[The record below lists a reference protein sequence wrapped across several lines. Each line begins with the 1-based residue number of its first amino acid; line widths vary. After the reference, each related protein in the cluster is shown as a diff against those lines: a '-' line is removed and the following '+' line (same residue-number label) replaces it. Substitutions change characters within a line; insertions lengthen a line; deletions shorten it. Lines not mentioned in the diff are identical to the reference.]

1 MKKGFIITS
10 SIGVALLIIAQVFK
24 LNHWPGA
31 AAMLLIGA
39 FIGVVGFVLSFTF
52 NDISDQGMIPKI
64 TELLIVLSAIVSTSA
79 FAFKLLHYPGGNILV
94 YITIL
99 LFLLALIMVIINN
112 FSGGEN
118 KLNVSKV
125 VMAFVFLIP
134 VLIFMSR
141 GLIIKLFE

>member
-1 MKKGFIITS
+1 MKKGFIISS
-10 SIGVALLIIAQVFK
+10 SIGVALLIVAQVFK

-39 FIGVVGFVLSFTF
+39 FIGVVGLVLSFTF

-64 TELLIVLSAIVSTSA
+64 TELLIVLSAIVSTLG
-79 FAFKLLHYPGGNILV
+79 FTFKLLHYPGGNILV